1 MINGVFQWI
10 PNDFY
15 YENIKGR
22 DLKNLN
28 HTSHC
33 YLNDNSSAVC
43 LLSRQGELHRVEHGK
58 LSLHFFSVT
67 HFYQATL
74 DLGHI
79 HVTSGILPES
89 KGNCSLKKPESML
102 ALDSK

>member
-1 MINGVFQWI
+1 MRNGVFQWI

-15 YENIKGR
+15 YESIKGR

-33 YLNDNSSAVC
+33 YLNDNSSAAC
-43 LLSRQGELHRVEHGK
+43 LPGRQGELHRVERGK
-58 LSLHFFSVT
+58 LSLHFFSLT

-74 DLGHI
+74 DLADI

-89 KGNCSLKKPESML
+89 KGNCGLKKLEAML
-102 ALDSK
+102 ALSR